1 MHEKHEDL
9 GALERA
15 LGDGLEARNA
25 PEGFVDRVMARLP
38 RKPERAAA
46 TWWWSTAAALLLMLC
61 GAGYWQHA
69 QQERIAGE
77 NARAQA
83 LLALR
88 LTAAVLND
96 VQQKVVVPSKGETE

>member
-1 MHEKHEDL
+1 MHEENEDF

-15 LGDGLEARNA
+15 LGDSLGVRSA
-25 PEGFVDRVMARLP
+25 PEGFADRVMARLP
-38 RKPERAAA
+38 RKPERAA
-46 TWWWSTAAALLLMLC
+46 TPWWWSIAAAVLLMVC
-61 GAGYWQHA
+61 GGAYWQHA

-77 NARAQA
+77 HARAQA

-96 VQQKVVVPSKGETE
+96 VQQKVVVPGKGETE